1 MPVNGVS
8 REILFHSK
16 GMVTAGG
23 KFEEFVMQYPDAE
36 KGKERLRNFEYYL
49 ECEFTILI
57 AFDLCVRAR
66 SSARRDS

>member
-1 MPVNGVS
+1 
-8 REILFHSK
+8 
-16 GMVTAGG
+16 MVTAGG

-36 KGKERLRNFEYYL
+36 KGKECLRNFEYYL